1 MSEDSRLLMILR
13 NAEQQVRQLS
23 EESNKDLWKA
33 YALVG
38 NLLYV
43 LVEQGAEEPSEV
55 GESCSNRIS
64 LTANMI
70 QAFGAVEYLI
80 SSGAYW
86 SASAAL
92 RQQMEALSRIIEYRE
107 GRNQND
113 KKPPNVKNLPFNMSH
128 NYGRLSEPCHTSGGE
143 ILAGFSECPE
153 GEGVATVF
161 PKFRAEWAKDLFS
174 LHIAHMLSLAVEIYL
189 LQQELHPSAIMPDID
204 EAVLN
209 VANFLV
215 KTGFWKEFKKEANE

>member
-43 LVEQGAEEPSEV
+43 QVEQGAEEPSEV

-70 QAFGAVEYLI
+70 QSFGALENLI

-86 SASAAL
+86 SASAVL
-92 RQQMEALSRIIEYRE
+92 RQHMETLSRIIEYRQ
-107 GRNQND
+107 GRNRND
-113 KKPPNVKNLPFNMSH
+113 KKPPNVKNIPFNMAP
-128 NYGRLSEPCHTSGGE
+128 NYGRLSELCHTSGSE
-143 ILAGFSECPE
+143 ILGGFSECSE
-153 GEGVATVF
+153 SEGVATTV
-161 PKFRAEWAKDLFS
+161 PRFREDWAKDLFS
-174 LHIAHMLSLAVEIYL
+174 LHIAHMLSLAIEIYL
-189 LQQELHPSAIMPDID
+189 LQQEVHPSAAIPDIN
-204 EAVLN
+204 EEVLN
-209 VANFLV
+209 VANLLV
-215 KTGFWKEFKKEANE
+215 KTGFWKEFK